1 MATLAGTKIAD
12 TYDSLLH
19 VEDNTAGLVATSTDS
34 RVIQDGVGANSALAL
49 ATDSVRITST
59 NKLYFNDVG
68 GEYISG
74 DGTDL
79 TITSGAD
86 IILTAGSYVGLGTTS
101 PAKLLHISGAADNT
115 LLEGVQIDN
124 TDHGG
129 SGAGETGQSV
139 AINMRLKQLSTMR
152 DAGRIT
158 VGKDDDWDDAAS
170 TDSHMSF
177 KTMLSNTLTEHM
189 RINSAGKVGI
199 GQTTINAML
208 DIDDGASGSGIGV
221 PQIRVGSINNTGVYG
236 QIGFGWGGNTTY
248 SPVTIGGL
256 GTSGSGSVEAD
267 FVINT
272 RDGTSD
278 AAPSERMRV
287 THDGKVGI
295 GTSSP
300 DTILDVRQSS
310 DGAGAEIKIVNTA
323 GTGSSDETVE
333 LTAQH
338 TTSEYVGGK
347 IQFFRSGD
355 YSTTGQRQGGI
366 KLYTCDN
373 NSNAVALTLAKDLS
387 ATFSGAGSFTKVLS
401 SDTQTTPETVL
412 TLSTKYS
419 STGADGGA
427 GAGTRLLFKL
437 PDDTANPSVG
447 ASIDAVKENA
457 DDAVSSTSM
466 VFSTSQDDETLDE
479 AMRITSDGKV
489 GIGDTSPE
497 SYLDIEFNTVTSSAS
512 LNNLNTSMIITGG
525 GSDSGDNYYGQYNYL
540 GFNHS
545 GSYYGEL
552 NGGGFWAVSDTTSG
566 GEGTSITGGIHH
578 AEMKG
583 GTDVNNIRGSKV
595 LTDIDAGTIDSSAYG
610 IINQV
615 DMESGVGGS
624 FDVYGYF
631 SSVDSDTDRPTYS
644 HYHESYNN
652 VDYHWV
658 GYSATVPS
666 ITWRISAAGQIQAE
680 GSIDASASLDYAE
693 YFESK
698 DGKAIAVGTTV
709 KLDGDKIVA
718 CEDGDTPIG
727 VIRPLGA
734 SGVVGGS
741 QHFHWQSKFEKDDYD
756 GLVMEDFTW
765 TKWKEEISFDE
776 YKVRGQEKT
785 STDDGSAVTLKSTVP
800 IKAVK
805 YQSGEELPE
814 GKKVG
819 DIKTEAIPSK
829 YYRVH
834 KYHTDRIPS
843 DVTAPSDANVIPSGN
858 KRPKLNSSYDSS
870 KAESY
875 KSREERD
882 EWCIVGLLGQI
893 PITKGQPLAS
903 NWIKMKDVSDTVEM
917 YFVK

>member
-1 MATLAGTKIAD
+1 MAALGSQTIASS
-12 TYDSLLH
+12 YEQLLH
-19 VEDNTAGLVATSTDS
+19 VDADGGGNGNTLVNVKDGDNGTTFGLK
-34 RVIQDGVGANSALAL
+34 L
-49 ATDSVRITST
+49 ST
-59 NKLYFNDVG
+59 NKVEVIPSAADDANAFEVSKNDGTAVLTVNTSTAGATLIGNLDISKDSADTTLTISAHHNTDSTNPKLVFKKSGGTSASPTLVADGESLGKIEWQGYNDDGTGYDVG
-68 GEYISG
+68 GHINFKVDATPSSSSDSSDMPTQMLIALSPDGSDTPTTRLNILSSG
-74 DGTDL
+74 STIFYKTDGSSRQMTLDG
-79 TITSGAD
+79 SGNLKIESDSNVYLSIDTTQSNGDEWQLLNAV
-86 IILTAGSYVGLGTTS
+86 SGTTS
-101 PAKLLHISGAADNT
+101 GL
-115 LLEGVQIDN
+115 Q
-124 TDHGG
+124 
-129 SGAGETGQSV
+129 
-139 AINMRLKQLSTMR
+139 
-152 DAGRIT
+152 
-158 VGKDDDWDDAAS
+158 
-170 TDSHMSF
+170 F
-177 KTMLSNTLTEHM
+177 K
-189 RINSAGKVGI
+189 
-199 GQTTINAML
+199 
-208 DIDDGASGSGIGV
+208 DID
-221 PQIRVGSINNTGVYG
+221 
-236 QIGFGWGGNTTY
+236 
-248 SPVTIGGL
+248 
-256 GTSGSGSVEAD
+256 TSKVVMLLQE
-267 FVINT
+267 
-272 RDGTSD
+272 
-278 AAPSERMRV
+278 
-287 THDGKVGI
+287 DGKVGI
-295 GTSSP
+295 GNTAPDSTSLLTVGTTTASDANGILINRGTRP
-300 DTILDVRQSS
+300 TISGSQAAISCVANGDT
-310 DGAGAEIKIVNTA
+310 GASGEAMYLQGAEFHFMDD
-323 GTGSSDETVE
+323 DE
-333 LTAQH
+333 
-338 TTSEYVGGK
+338 
-347 IQFFRSGD
+347 
-355 YSTTGQRQGGI
+355 
-366 KLYTCDN
+366 
-373 NSNAVALTLAKDLS
+373 
-387 ATFSGAGSFTKVLS
+387 
-401 SDTQTTPETVL
+401 
-412 TLSTKYS
+412 STKFMVINS
-419 STGADGGA
+419 SG
-427 GAGTRLLFKL
+427 
-437 PDDTANPSVG
+437 
-447 ASIDAVKENA
+447 
-457 DDAVSSTSM
+457 M
-466 VFSTSQDDETLDE
+466 
-479 AMRITSDGKV
+479 V
-489 GIGDTSPE
+489 GIGDASPE
-497 SYLDIEFNTVTSSAS
+497 SYLDIEYNTVTSSAS

-545 GSYYGEL
+545 GSFYGEL

-566 GEGTSITGGIHH
+566 GEGTSVTGGIHH

-583 GTDVNNIRGSKV
+583 GTDVNQIRGSKV
-595 LTDIDAGTIDSSAYG
+595 LVDIDAGTIDSSAYG

-615 DMESGVGGS
+615 DMESGVGGT
-624 FDVYGYF
+624 FDVYGYY

-658 GYSATVPS
+658 GYSAAVPS

-785 STDDGSAVTLKSTVP
+785 STDDGSSVTLKSTVP

-858 KRPKLNSSYDSS
+858 KRPKLNSSYDPS